1 MSKLPES
8 STSPASPEI
17 AAAQTQQRSQP
28 EFDDAKAPVMYTN
41 VCRVMGTPEEL
52 IIDFGLILSQTVTP
66 GQTIAVNQRVITSY
80 YAAKRMLYAL
90 DQTIRSHEHF
100 FGVLETDVQKRVRP
114 GFAQQ
119 YADAAALGRSCETS
133 QW

>member
-1 MSKLPES
+1 
-8 STSPASPEI
+8 
-17 AAAQTQQRSQP
+17 
-28 EFDDAKAPVMYTN
+28 MYTN

-52 IIDFGLILSQTVTP
+52 IIDFGLILSQTVAP

-119 YADAAALGRSCETS
+119 TQTPR
-133 QW
+133 